1 MLDDMSESIR
11 RVAEAAQSEE
21 ERKELEK
28 QLAKASQ
35 LFPQT
40 IYLKF
45 RRAFTKR
52 GLPFFDFYI
61 KLRRISLGEAPPENL
76 KQQFRKTVNIL
87 NRIKSPVDNRSLS
100 PTITNRLSE
109 ARSELNIH
117 LTRVSQGTAT
127 VATWLKLNRIFVPLI
142 VEVAKDKGIYMKPLQ
157 RGSER
162 WATFRKMTPKQEKVE
177 RIRDEDPETYSL
189 IVQRGEALEQIDA
202 GIKRSIEAGGMT
214 SRRAMIMGRPVA
226 IGTDPITG
234 EERVFD
240 RDGDVI
246 SVEDY
251 ITKRREQAEWR
262 EKGYRAPAKMEVPL
276 KSLRI
281 LDEEDIEALSGEVEY
296 DAITDD
302 KAKQS
307 RLTRIFATKRKPVMI
322 SQPDG
327 TIRVEHLKVIVSGRF
342 KGIYLDDM
350 INSQGRMIEG
360 TAYTLEPLSGR
371 EGKIPVRRD
380 VSQREPYV
388 TQATV
393 PTVYTDADTGK
404 KYTVKEEKLHIK
416 IPGTNE
422 FKEIRHTLKKL
433 ACNTGAVTGCVPS
446 ISYHPVKGSR
456 AASFYFSPKDYKA
469 VRDAVQGM
477 SLSKGAMTFLK
488 TYFKDLA
495 RAEQATAKENLK
507 FYSAESIGGF
517 KKTRKYGEEIKSFD
531 LLTKQKQALAWM
543 DAKGNNGVCAL
554 DTGVGKTL
562 TGIAMMQKLLRDG
575 LGEEDATYETPTGKT
590 IKTNGRFLIVT
601 PKDLKGNFPKEV
613 REYISDPTDLLQRM
627 DVISY
632 REFGRAVKGQVP
644 TSLKNK
650 AFWKQRASLPKS
662 RLAAGKVWD
671 IQLYTALFF
680 DEAQKL
686 TLTKTG
692 KVTSPSK
699 PTQAFAAAD
708 IYHPRKIF
716 LTASPM
722 EKEPEQAYLLQS
734 LAANEPISGKS
745 PDAVEN
751 RKRMKRFMERFTNRV
766 GGRIVSAKKD
776 PALKSEMQKWVK
788 QAVFFADKTKVEEF
802 DLPQKQEETITV
814 TMNPAVEQV
823 YRATTQTFAKSMKAL
838 ALKLRERE
846 DASGAARDTEAD
858 KKFFG
863 AKLKPILKLLNGLS
877 NYPAETM
884 QDLAIMA
891 QSGYMPDK
899 LTPEG
904 LPAPITPEIQK
915 VLRKLPFKAE
925 ELMSIAQ
932 ELQEEG
938 NPKLEVAQDFI
949 MDSLKN
955 TDGSSRTLLF
965 TDDKK
970 LCHIAAQHMAKTIPG
985 MHVVATNTAITILQG
1000 SGSVDHV
1007 SFTMNRED
1015 VLRIFGGDREKALQA
1030 LQETGGESRIEAPF
1044 TKRAY
1049 RKYPE
1054 LPAHVRYNTHYKADQ
1069 WQQFVFKEVVGPNPA
1084 FRSCT
1089 LLGTE
1094 YQFGHNLQAFDQ
1106 VIHLDRNSWNSENMK
1121 QRTARS
1127 WRQGQDK
1134 PVTVRTVDAVYSERP
1149 DNSELDRTLDEIR
1162 RWFQEMEGDLFD
1174 EIIKEAQDVELGKE
1188 WLEMQQRSASFMRV
1202 DRDVLELMA
1211 SPYVSRSKVKP

>member
-1 MLDDMSESIR
+1 MSESIR
-11 RVAEAAQSEE
+11 RVADAARSEK
-21 ERKELEK
+21 EREELEK

-35 LFPQT
+35 LFPRA

-61 KLRRISLGEAPPENL
+61 KLKRISLGEAPPEDL
-76 KQQFRKTVNIL
+76 KQQFRKVL
-87 NRIKSPVDNRSLS
+87 NMLVRIKSPVDNRPLS
-100 PTITNRLSE
+100 PQMVNMISE
-109 ARSELNIH
+109 ARSDLNTYLNRIA
-117 LTRVSQGTAT
+117 QGTAQN
-127 VATWLKLNRIFVPLI
+127 ATWLKVNQILVPLI
-142 VEVAKDKGIYMKPLQ
+142 SEVARDKGIYMKSLQ
-157 RGSER
+157 RGAER
-162 WATFRKMTPKQEKVE
+162 WATFRKMTPKQEKIE
-177 RIRDEDPETYSL
+177 RLRDDDPETYDL
-189 IVQRGEALEQIDA
+189 VLQRGETLAQIDA
-202 GIKRSIEAGGMT
+202 GIKKSVAAGGMT
-214 SRRAMIMGRPVA
+214 SRRALIMGRPVT

-246 SVEDY
+246 PVEDY

-262 EKGYRAPAKMEVPL
+262 EKSYRAPAKMEVPL

-281 LDEEDIEALSGEVEY
+281 LDDADIEALSGEVEY

-322 SQPDG
+322 SQADG

-388 TQATV
+388 THATV

-422 FKEIRHTLKKL
+422 FKEIRHMLKKL

-477 SLSKGAMTFLK
+477 SLSKGAMKFLK
-488 TYFKDLA
+488 TYFNDLA

-507 FYSAESIGGF
+507 FYSAKSIGGF
-517 KKTRKYGEEIKSFD
+517 KKTRKYGEEIKDFD

-613 REYISDPTDLLQRM
+613 RDFLSDPSDLLQRM

-632 REFGRAVKGQVP
+632 REFGRAVSGKVP

-734 LAANEPISGKS
+734 LAANEPISGRS

-802 DLPQKQEETITV
+802 NLPQKQEETITV

-838 ALKLRERE
+838 AIKLRERE
-846 DASGAARDTEAD
+846 DASGAARDSEAD

-904 LPAPITPEIQK
+904 LPAPISPEIQK

-938 NPKLEVAQDFI
+938 NPKLEVARDYL
-949 MDSLKN
+949 MTEMKKCEKDVSAK
-955 TDGSSRTLLF
+955 RTLVF

-970 LCHIAAQHMAKTIPG
+970 LCQLAAKYFAARIPG
-985 MHVVATNTAITILQG
+985 THVVATNTSISILEG

-1007 SFTMNRED
+1007 KFKMEKED
-1015 VLRIFGGDREKALQA
+1015 VLRIFGGDSEKAMQA
-1030 LQETGGESRIEAPF
+1030 MQEAGNESRIEAPF
-1044 TKRAY
+1044 SKRAY
-1049 RKYPE
+1049 RKHPE
-1054 LPAHVRYNTHYKADQ
+1054 LPAHRRYNTHYKADQ
-1069 WQQFVFKEVVGPNPA
+1069 WQQFVFKEVISPNPS
-1084 FRSCT
+1084 FRCCI

-1094 YQFGHNLQAFDQ
+1094 YQFGHNLQEFDQ

-1127 WRQGQDK
+1127 WRQGQKK
-1134 PVTVRTVDAVYSERP
+1134 PVTVRTVDTVYAERP

-1188 WLEMQQRSASFMRV
+1188 WLDMQQRSASFMRV
-1202 DRDVLELMA
+1202 DQDVLELMA
-1211 SPYVSRSKVKP
+1211 SPYVSRSKVKS